1 MSEALEKGDLKGLFV
16 NLKKQ
21 VCKIIGF
28 ILIPEH
34 RSFVKNWIIFFRS
47 CVLQIS
53 LLYFVT
59 TISFYLFR
67 GNF

>member
-34 RSFVKNWIIFFRS
+34 RSFVKNWTIFFALVY
-47 CVLQIS
+47 CK
-53 LLYFVT
+53 
-59 TISFYLFR
+59 SFYCIL
-67 GNF
+67 